1 MTKKNLLTAMEI
13 DKAKCPKNKAQVT
26 LNDGAGLQLIIY
38 KTGKKVWRMRLK
50 GLNGKEVLLTLG
62 SIDSLTM
69 KEARAL
75 RNTLIEARLNG
86 KEPKHV
92 FKKLRRKGAL
102 TVAELMLAFL
112 EEKRTTWKESTYQGE
127 LNRAHKYLIDS
138 PLGPIDAD
146 ALTSQHI
153 YDVARD
159 MDAKGYKTQ
168 HKKVISLVKRAYD
181 LGSIKYELEA
191 IDLSNISQ
199 FLMRNKSKPHACIE
213 IEDLPTINALIAD
226 SECSLQV
233 KLLWDYLFLTSQ
245 RVQEATQNTWNNIN
259 FDNMTITIPASLAKN
274 GLENIIPMSQQA
286 HRVLRLAKIIS
297 NGSPY
302 IFPSPR
308 INLNQPISKDT
319 LGKLLR
325 SKGLKGTMSTHGIRS
340 IFSSEMH
347 EELDTTE
354 SLIIEMILSHTDKDH
369 VRQIYNRSKFIGK
382 RRDVLNRWANM
393 YEAITKDRSCTDMV
407 ENELIRLKFTVL
419 EQVT

>member
-62 SIDSLTM
+62 SIDSITM

-75 RNTLIEARLNG
+75 RNTLIEERLNG
-86 KEPKHV
+86 KEPKHF
-92 FKKLRRKGAL
+92 FKKLRRKGPL

-127 LNRAHKYLIDS
+127 FNRAQKYLIDS
-138 PLGPIDAD
+138 PLGPIHAN
-146 ALTSQHI
+146 ALTSEHI

-168 HKKVISLVKRAYD
+168 HKKVISLIKRAYELGNIKHD
-181 LGSIKYELEA
+181 LDE
-191 IDLSNISQ
+191 IDVSKISQ
-199 FLMRNKSKPHACIE
+199 FLTRYRPERHACIE

-226 SECSLQV
+226 SESSLQI

-245 RVQEATQNTWNNIN
+245 RVQEATQNTWNNVN
-259 FDNMTITIPASLAKN
+259 FDNMTITIPASISKN
-274 GLENIIPMSQQA
+274 GLENIIPMSPQSR
-286 HRVLRLAKIIS
+286 RVLKLAKVVS
-297 NGSPY
+297 NGSTY

-308 INLNQPISKDT
+308 LTLNQPISKDA

-369 VRQIYNRSKFIGK
+369 IREIYNRSKFIGK
-382 RRDVLNRWANM
+382 RRDVLERWGNM
-393 YEAITKDRSCTDMV
+393 YEEITKDCSCTDVV
-407 ENELIRLKFTVL
+407 ENELVRNKLLPPK
-419 EQVT
+419 EK